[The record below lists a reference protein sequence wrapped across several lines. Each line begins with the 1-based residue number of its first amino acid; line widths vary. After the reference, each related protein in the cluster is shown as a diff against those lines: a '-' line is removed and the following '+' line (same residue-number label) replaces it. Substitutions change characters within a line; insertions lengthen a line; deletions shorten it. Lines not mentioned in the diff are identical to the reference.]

1 MLIVYP
7 LVCAMLNA
15 VIVLNKWHLSF
26 DTISSIKHH
35 CIPYII
41 QSVRYVCVCV
51 FSIEAINCII
61 KIYCNYRVQF
71 VGRCTMAMHTNNCQ
85 KNLKRATSII
95 IILFGELHGHI
106 PQKFQSN
113 RVENYYK
120 IIEYDSAP
128 TPLYRICNFTLFS
141 FDPANQF
148 VMLTQFSS
156 AVQLNTGHIWCE
168 KP

>member
-120 IIEYDSAP
+120 IISHSALSNMQFHFILIRP
-128 TPLYRICNFTLFS
+128 GKSICYANAILQCGIVEHRTYLVRKTLI
-141 FDPANQF
+141 Q
-148 VMLTQFSS
+148 
-156 AVQLNTGHIWCE
+156 
-168 KP
+168 